1 MKRGIIPATTRN
13 SASLGLISLV
23 LIAIGLGPATALAL
37 DPMGPPLAEV
47 EKGWFSAGIDYS
59 FSDMDIELGEA
70 DFDQYISGVKTA
82 SGSAPSVTLEGFQ
95 PHKAYA
101 NVGYGVFDNWQAFLR
116 LGAATANSGGKV
128 WDLGEEFDGSIDFA
142 IGGGIKAT
150 FYEGFYTTIGG
161 LAQVNYTRYDGNLSG
176 SDWSAPD
183 FISID
188 LAELQ
193 VALGVTYRWTQR
205 LSVYA
210 GPFAYF
216 AMGNFEGSFS
226 TTADEING
234 LIRTDYSRDIDEG
247 PTFGGYLGARI
258 MMSDDR
264 FFNIE
269 YQQTSD
275 ASAVGAGLMFKF

>member
-1 MKRGIIPATTRN
+1 MKRGILPATTKN
-13 SASLGLISLV
+13 SASLGLVSLV
-23 LIAIGLGPATALAL
+23 LIAIGLGPGTALAL
-37 DPMGPPLAEV
+37 DPMGPPLAEI

-70 DFDQYISGVKTA
+70 DFDQYVNGSKTG
-82 SGSAPSVTLEGFQ
+82 SGSAASVTFEGFQ
-95 PHKAYA
+95 PHKVYA
-101 NVGYGVFDNWQAFLR
+101 NVSYGVFNNWQAFLR
-116 LGAATANSGGKV
+116 LGAATANSGNA
-128 WDLGEEFDGSIDFA
+128 WDLGEEFDGSIDLA
-142 IGGGIKAT
+142 VGGGIKAT

-161 LAQVNYTRYDGNLSG
+161 LAQVNYTRYDGNLSA

-183 FISID
+183 FVSID

-193 VALGVTYRWTQR
+193 VALGVTYRWTRR

-216 AMGNFEGSFS
+216 AMGNFEGSF
-226 TTADEING
+226 TAIDDNVNG
-234 LIRTDYSRDIDEG
+234 LIRNDYSRDIDEG

-258 MMSDDR
+258 KISDDR

-269 YQQTSD
+269 YQQTAD

>member
-1 MKRGIIPATTRN
+1 MKRGTMPAKTEN
-13 SASLGLISLV
+13 SAPVWLMCLALIT
-23 LIAIGLGPATALAL
+23 IGLGPATAFAL

-47 EKGWFSAGIDYS
+47 EKGQFRAGLDYS

-70 DFDQYISGVKTA
+70 KFDQYVNGVLQGSGD
-82 SGSAPSVTLEGFQ
+82 GPSVTFEGFK
-95 PHKAYA
+95 PHKGYA
-101 NVGYGVFDNWQAFLR
+101 SVGYGIFNNWEAFLR
-116 LGAATANSGGKV
+116 LGAATANSGGNV

-142 IGGGIKAT
+142 VGGGIKAT

-183 FISID
+183 FVEID

-193 VALGVTYRWTQR
+193 VALGVTYMWTPR

-216 AMGNFEGSFS
+216 AVGNFEGSFS
-226 TTADEING
+226 TTADDITG

-247 PTFGGYLGARI
+247 PTFGGYVGARI
-258 MMSDDR
+258 KITEDR

-269 YQQTSD
+269 YQQTAD
-275 ASAVGAGLMFKF
+275 AGAVGAGLMFRF

>member
-1 MKRGIIPATTRN
+1 MKRGIIPAVTGN
-13 SASLGLISLV
+13 PASVWLISLV
-23 LIAIGLGPATALAL
+23 LIMIGLGPATALAL
-37 DPMGPPLAEV
+37 DPIGPPLAEV
-47 EKGWFSAGIDYS
+47 EKGWYKVGIDYS

-70 DFDQYISGVKTA
+70 DFDQYVGGEKRS

-95 PHKAYA
+95 PHKVYA

-116 LGAATANSGGKV
+116 LGAATANAGGKV
-128 WDLGEEFDGSIDFA
+128 WDLGEEFDGSLDLA
-142 IGGGIKAT
+142 VGGGIKAT

-161 LAQVNYTRYDGNLSG
+161 LAQVNYTRYDGNFSA

-183 FISID
+183 FVSID

-210 GPFAYF
+210 GPFAYM
-216 AMGNFEGSFS
+216 ALGNFEGSFS
-226 TTADEING
+226 TTDDNIAG
-234 LIRTDYSRDIDEG
+234 LIRTDYTRDIDEG
-247 PTFGGYLGARI
+247 PTFGGFLGARI

>member
-1 MKRGIIPATTRN
+1 MTRN
-13 SASLGLISLV
+13 SASGLLISLV
-23 LIAIGLGPATALAL
+23 LIMIGLGPATALAL
-37 DPMGPPLAEV
+37 DPMGPPLAET
-47 EKGWFSAGIDYS
+47 EKGWFRAGLDYS

-70 DFDQYISGVKTA
+70 DFDQFRNGVKEGSGTA
-82 SGSAPSVTLEGFQ
+82 SSVTLEGFQ

-101 NVGYGVFDNWQAFLR
+101 NIGYGVFNNWQAFLR

-128 WDLGEEFDGSIDFA
+128 WDLGEEFDGSIDLA
-142 IGGGIKAT
+142 VGGGIKAT

-161 LAQVNYTRYDGNLSG
+161 LAQVNYTRYDGNLSASG
-176 SDWSAPD
+176 WSSPD
-183 FISID
+183 FVSID

-193 VALGVTYRWTQR
+193 VALGVTYRWTPR
-205 LSVYA
+205 FSVYG

-216 AMGNFEGSFS
+216 AIGDFEGSFS
-226 TTADEING
+226 TTALDIEG
-234 LIRTDYSRDIDEG
+234 LIRTDYSRDIDVG

-258 MMSDDR
+258 KISEDR

-275 ASAVGAGLMFKF
+275 AIAVGAGLMFKF